1 MKRKDFH
8 QLIIPLT
15 DKLYHFAYCLI
26 PDDLQAEQL
35 VVDALNAYLIKE
47 KKKVLNREVDL
58 KDKKEIQISRRN
70 YFKGILKFIGD
81 IGIRRS
87 IQLNEQMKLMRPEEF
102 ADYYSLDPKIR
113 FVLSLR
119 YQANFTVEEIEEIVQ
134 IPRYEVIEKIHN
146 GRHLLFNKKNKALIY
161 D

>member
-1 MKRKDFH
+1 MKRKDFY
-8 QLIIPLT
+8 QLIVPLT
-15 DKLYHFAYCLI
+15 DKLYHFAFCLI

-58 KDKKEIQISRRN
+58 DNKKEIQISRRH
-70 YFKGILKFIGD
+70 YFKGILKFLGD

-87 IQLNEQMKLMRPEEF
+87 VQLNEQMRLMRPDEYS
-102 ADYYSLDPKIR
+102 DYYNLDPKVR
-113 FVLSLR
+113 FVISLR
-119 YQANFTVEEIEEIVQ
+119 YQANFTTEEIEEIVQ

-146 GRHLLFNKKNKALIY
+146 GRHLLLNIKNKALEL
-161 D
+161 